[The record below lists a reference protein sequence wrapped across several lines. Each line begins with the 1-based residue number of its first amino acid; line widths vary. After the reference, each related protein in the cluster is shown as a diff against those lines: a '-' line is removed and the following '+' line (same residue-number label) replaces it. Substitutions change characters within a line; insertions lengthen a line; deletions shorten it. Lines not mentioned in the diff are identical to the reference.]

1 MVQALGGILDY
12 ETTLD
17 AAARQQVQA
26 LGSADIVIGIPCH
39 RNGRTIGGVAQ
50 AIATGV
56 GEYLPGKRVV
66 LMASDGGSSDSTLRH
81 VEQIVMPPNL
91 AVLTTEY
98 QGPGGKGTG
107 VRSVFEVTAMLQA
120 RACAIF
126 EARAPGIVGEWV
138 PALVDPVLQGYDAV
152 LPQSGRDPFTSSLS
166 ENIVRPF
173 LRTFFGVD
181 LQSAVQAEFALSGPL
196 AADLANRDVWE
207 TDVAR
212 FGINVWIPTMAI
224 LERWKVVQ
232 TSLGDRG
239 DGLLR
244 PVSLTDGRFL
254 QAVGTLFRML
264 STHRRAWQGELE
276 PREIAIT
283 GGPSVPTPVEGLGDN
298 LLTLQA
304 AAKEGRRRFS
314 GLWPKILRAETLEAA
329 MEAIDQTPAEMN
341 LPDALWS
348 QIVLQSAISFSE
360 GEGDP
365 DKVIESLLPLF
376 YTRTI
381 QTMQAATAAEDP
393 ISHQSSMA
401 ERLAQAF
408 ADARPEFV
416 RQWREN
422 LPYGTDQAGS
432 WFM

>member
-1 MVQALGGILDY
+1 
-12 ETTLD
+12 
-17 AAARQQVQA
+17 
-26 LGSADIVIGIPCH
+26 
-39 RNGRTIGGVAQ
+39 
-50 AIATGV
+50 
-56 GEYLPGKRVV
+56 
-66 LMASDGGSSDSTLRH
+66 
-81 VEQIVMPPNL
+81 
-91 AVLTTEY
+91 
-98 QGPGGKGTG
+98 
-107 VRSVFEVTAMLQA
+107 VRSVFEVSTMLQA

-126 EARAPGIVGEWV
+126 EARAPGIVAEWV

-152 LPQSGRDPFTSSLS
+152 LPLSGRDPFTSSLA

-173 LRTFFGVD
+173 LRTFFGID
-181 LQSAVQAEFALSGPL
+181 LLSAVQAEFAISGPL
-196 AADLANRDVWE
+196 AADLSNRDVWE

-212 FGINVWIPTMAI
+212 FGINVWIPSMAI
-224 LERWKVVQ
+224 LERWKVMQ

-264 STHRRAWQGELE
+264 STHRRAWQGELA
-276 PREIAIT
+276 PRPLVVP
-283 GGPSVPTPVEGLGDN
+283 GGPIAPTVVEALSEN
-298 LLTLQA
+298 LLALQA
-304 AAKEGRRRFS
+304 AVQEGRRRFS
-314 GLWPKILRAETLEAA
+314 GLWPKNLRAETLEAA
-329 MEAIDQTPAEMN
+329 LEAIDRTPAEMY
-341 LPDALWS
+341 LSDTLWA

-376 YTRTI
+376 YARTI
-381 QTMQAATAAEDP
+381 QTLQVSAAADDPVGHLQLAADHLSRE
-393 ISHQSSMA
+393 
-401 ERLAQAF
+401 F
-408 ADARPEFV
+408 AAARPEFV

>member
-1 MVQALGGILDY
+1 
-12 ETTLD
+12 
-17 AAARQQVQA
+17 
-26 LGSADIVIGIPCH
+26 
-39 RNGRTIGGVAQ
+39 
-50 AIATGV
+50 
-56 GEYLPGKRVV
+56 
-66 LMASDGGSSDSTLRH
+66 
-81 VEQIVMPPNL
+81 
-91 AVLTTEY
+91 
-98 QGPGGKGTG
+98 
-107 VRSVFEVTAMLQA
+107 
-120 RACAIF
+120 
-126 EARAPGIVGEWV
+126 
-138 PALVDPVLQGYDAV
+138 
-152 LPQSGRDPFTSSLS
+152 LPQSGPDPFTSSLS

-181 LQSAVQAEFALSGPL
+181 LQSPVQAEFALSGPL

-212 FGINVWIPTMAI
+212 FGINVWITTMAI

-283 GGPSVPTPVEGLGDN
+283 GGPIAHTPVEGLEDS
-298 LLTLQA
+298 LLALQA
-304 AAKEGRRRFS
+304 AVEEGKRRFA

-329 MEAIDQTPAEMN
+329 MQAIDQAPADICLSYE
-341 LPDALWS
+341 LWS
-348 QIVLQSAISFSE
+348 QIVLQSAINFSE

-365 DKVIESLLPLF
+365 DKVIEALLPLF
-376 YTRTI
+376 YAHMM
-381 QTMQAATAAEDP
+381 QTLQTSAGADDPVAHQQLAAED
-393 ISHQSSMA
+393 
-401 ERLAQAF
+401 LARAF
-408 ADARPEFV
+408 ADARPDFV